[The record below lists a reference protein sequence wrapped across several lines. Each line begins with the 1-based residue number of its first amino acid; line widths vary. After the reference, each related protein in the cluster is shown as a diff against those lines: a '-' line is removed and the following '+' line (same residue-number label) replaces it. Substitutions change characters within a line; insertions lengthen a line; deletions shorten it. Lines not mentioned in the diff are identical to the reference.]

1 MTRLS
6 VAPGISHLFQELIDE
21 IIDHLQYDDSAE
33 YDVDSLKSSALIS
46 RVFRSRSQK
55 HLFTNIGVYMTGSNV
70 AQPMLERLNDV
81 FSTNPRLASH
91 VRIFALR
98 LREAGNLW
106 SQPFAHPHFVACLAH
121 MLRSSDPYPSPGG
134 LDIHLT
140 TNDAYGQ
147 RLKAIAL
154 PRSQISIDLRT
165 HFIPSVVKSRLTS
178 IEICNLHDVPIALFD
193 NCSNLSTLNIFGI
206 KLAPFE
212 ESGRVPI
219 ENRPLIR
226 ELLVADSEDL
236 ICRTGLRFDGLER
249 LVFQGTLEEEDMATM
264 QHIFNSNLLSLEY
277 LNFFNLPGTYDTKR
291 RQIFALTNPPL
302 SLQNI
307 VASMQEQ

>member
-6 VAPGISHLFQELIDE
+6 VPGISHLFQELIDE
-21 IIDHLQYDDSAE
+21 IIDHLKNKYGEPDA
-33 YDVDSLKSSALIS
+33 DSLESSALIS

-55 HLFTNIGVYMTGSNV
+55 HLFTHITVYMMGSNV

-91 VRIFALR
+91 VRIFTLR
-98 LREAGNLW
+98 LREARDLR

-121 MLRSSDPYPSPGG
+121 MLRSSDPYPG
-134 LDIHLT
+134 LHIHLT
-140 TNDAYGQ
+140 TNNAYGE

-165 HFIPSVVKSRLTS
+165 RFIPSIVKSRLTS
-178 IEICNLHDVPIALFD
+178 IEIRDLHDVPIALFD
-193 NCSNLSTLNIFGI
+193 NCSNLSTLNISGI

-219 ENRPLIR
+219 EKRPLIR
-226 ELLVADSEDL
+226 ELLVADSEGL
-236 ICRTGLRFDGLER
+236 ICYTGLRFDALER
-249 LVFQGTLEEEDMATM
+249 LVFHGTLKDRDMAAM
-264 QHIFNSNLLSLEY
+264 QHIFNSNLSSLEY
-277 LNFFNLPGTYDTKR
+277 LNFFNLQSAYHTKR
-291 RQIFALTNPPL
+291 RQIFPLTNPSL
-302 SLQNI
+302 SL
-307 VASMQEQ
+307 